1 MNQDWQNFLTTQ
13 GARIEGGTVQH
24 FGDAAAERL
33 TVQAG
38 TVLCDLSHF
47 GILRVSGEDAESFLQ
62 NLLSNDIREV
72 TASRAQ
78 LSSFNNAKGRMLASM
93 LIWRSGDDYLL
104 QLPQALAEPLR
115 KKLSMY
121 VLRAKVKITD
131 ASDELVCLGI
141 AGAEATTLLQRR
153 AGFIRPAC
161 TNGVAGAEAAA
172 LPQQA
177 WETVQ
182 QDDALILCRSTQRYQ
197 IVAPVRRAMALWQT
211 LRPLATATGAS
222 CWDWLD
228 IRAGIPFILPATQ
241 EAFVPQMVNFEVIGG
256 VNFKKGCYPGQEV
269 VARMHYLGKPKRRMY
284 LARVMTDEAIQA
296 GDELFSAA
304 QAEQACGKVV
314 HAARAAHGGFE
325 LLAVVQTEVAP
336 NFPVHLK
343 TLTGPRLEFEPLPY
357 TLP

>member
-1 MNQDWQNFLTTQ
+1 MNQDWQDFLTTR
-13 GARIEGGTVQH
+13 GAHIENNVVQH
-24 FGDAAAERL
+24 FGDAAAER
-33 TVQAG
+33 AAAEEG
-38 TVLCDLSHF
+38 AILCDLSHF
-47 GILRVSGEDAESFLQ
+47 GVLRVSGEDAVSFLQ

-78 LSSFNNAKGRMLASM
+78 LSSFNNAKGRMLASF
-93 LIWRSGDDYLL
+93 LVWREGDDFLL
-104 QLPQALAEPLR
+104 QLPHALAEPIR

-131 ASDELVCLGI
+131 ASDEMVCLGV
-141 AGAEATTLLQRR
+141 AGTDAPALLQKHF
-153 AGFIRPAC
+153 AP
-161 TNGVAGAEAAA
+161 
-172 LPQQA
+172 LPQQP
-177 WETVQ
+177 WEVAQ
-182 QDDALILCRSTQRYQ
+182 SGEAVILCRGAQRYQ
-197 IVAPVRRAMALWQT
+197 IAATVERALALWPALQT
-211 LRPLATATGAS
+211 AATAAGAN

-284 LARVMTDEAIQA
+284 LARVMTDETIQA

-304 QAEQACGKVV
+304 HADQACGKVV

-325 LLAVVQTEVAP
+325 LLAVVQTDVVAD
-336 NFPVHLK
+336 FPVHLNA
-343 TLTGPRLEFEPLPY
+343 LTGPRLEFEPMPY